1 MALTPRQR
9 SHLRALAQS
18 LKPVV
23 HVGRDGLTDAVLEE
37 LDRALLAHELVKVRI
52 LSGDRE
58 DRRLALA
65 RACAHLEAEPV
76 QSIGRMLVL
85 YRPAPE
91 PRLHLD
97 G

>member
-1 MALTPRQR
+1 MTLTTRQR
-9 SHLRALAQS
+9 SLLRSRAQH

-23 HVGRDGLTDAVLEE
+23 HVGREGLSEAVLEA
-37 LDRALLAHELVKVRI
+37 LDRALLAHELVKVRL

-65 RACAHLEAEPV
+65 RACTHLDAEPV

-91 PRLHLD
+91 PRLSLED
-97 G
+97 

>member
-1 MALTPRQR
+1 MTLTPRQR
-9 SHLRALAQS
+9 SWLRSRAQN

-23 HVGRDGLTDAVLEE
+23 HVGWEGLSEAVLEE
-37 LDRALLAHELVKVRI
+37 LDRALLAHELIKVRL

-58 DRRLALA
+58 NRRRALA
-65 RACAHLEAEPV
+65 RACTHLDAAPV

-91 PRLHLD
+91 PIIALED
-97 G
+97 